1 MLQDNPH
8 VVNGGLGEPRLGV
21 QGQQGHPVG
30 GVLIIVPGHALKVLH
45 GLLVALL
52 AHEGGHT
59 GVLHGQ
65 LTHGHIGGQ
74 AVGGRPR
81 LGLIVLVPK
90 AMQAHKV
97 KGVDQP
103 VGAGVRGVVA
113 IQKFAVVID
122 HGPAGGGAAQ
132 VGVAARHIVHGLIH
146 SGDELIHGPENVI
159 GAAESPHHALFA
171 LRVTL
176 LDGQLGEAHSA
187 RHLRPEG
194 TVTPVLIFGQQAI
207 GGDEGPVLPEINILA
222 VSAAGGPVHE
232 PGHLKGGGVHELHA
246 YVLRRLAGQ
255 GLIFVR

>member
-1 MLQDNPH
+1 M
-8 VVNGGLGEPRLGV
+8 
-21 QGQQGHPVG
+21 
-30 GVLIIVPGHALKVLH
+30 
-45 GLLVALL
+45 
-52 AHEGGHT
+52 
-59 GVLHGQ
+59 
-65 LTHGHIGGQ
+65 
-74 AVGGRPR
+74 
-81 LGLIVLVPK
+81 
-90 AMQAHKV
+90 
-97 KGVDQP
+97 
-103 VGAGVRGVVA
+103 VA

-246 YVLRRLAGQ
+246 YKLRRFAGQ
-255 GLIFVR
+255 GLILVR